1 MKTKASLK
9 VLKGKVL
16 SVVNKNTAVVE
27 HTRFV
32 EHPIYK
38 KRIKR
43 IKKYQVHDEIG
54 VSVGDLVAFIP
65 SRPYSKTKK
74 WKIVPNKVK

>member
-1 MKTKASLK
+1 MTTTGLK

-16 SVVNKNTAVVE
+16 SVVNQKTAVVE
-27 HTRFV
+27 NIRFV
-32 EHPIYK
+32 EHPVYK

-54 VSVGDLVAFIP
+54 VKVGDQVSFVP
-65 SRPYSKTKK
+65 SKPYSKTKK
-74 WKIVPNKVK
+74 WRIVK

>member
-1 MKTKASLK
+1 MTTTGLK

-16 SVVNKNTAVVE
+16 SVVNKKTAVVE
-27 HTRFV
+27 NVRFV
-32 EHPIYK
+32 EHPVYK

-54 VSVGDLVAFIP
+54 VKVGDLVSFVP

-74 WKIVPNKVK
+74 WRIVK